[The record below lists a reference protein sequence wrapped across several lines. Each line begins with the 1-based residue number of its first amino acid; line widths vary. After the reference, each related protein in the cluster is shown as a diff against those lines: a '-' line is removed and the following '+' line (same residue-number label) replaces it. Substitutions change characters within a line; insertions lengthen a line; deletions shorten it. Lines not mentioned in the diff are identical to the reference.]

1 MFKLTDKKTEGLINE
16 NNDLREQL
24 IPENKEYYE
33 ALLIL
38 VRTKSLFRDDRIYE
52 ETLTSILLDLI
63 EAQTSG
69 TDAKTY
75 LGQDIYALADDIV
88 IETPKETLKQKLKLG
103 LIFLLI
109 FWLCSLLPE
118 LLTALFM
125 ANHIFTISFACLFLN
140 TLIMYGFIYLFFKL
154 LSTNR
159 YILKVINQ
167 HPFKLW
173 LFCLIPSSLLIGCF
187 VIIQLLARNIWVWQ
201 IKLF

>member
-1 MFKLTDKKTEGLINE
+1 MFKLTDKETEELISE

-24 IPENKEYYE
+24 TPENKAYYE
-33 ALLIL
+33 ELLIL
-38 VRTKSLFRDDRIYE
+38 VRTKSLFRDDRVYE

-88 IETPKETLKQKLKLG
+88 VETPKETLKQKIKLS
-103 LIFLLI
+103 LTFLLI
-109 FWLCSLLPE
+109 FWLCSLFPE

-125 ANHIFTISFACLFLN
+125 ANHIFKISFASLLLN

-154 LSTNR
+154 MTTP
-159 YILKVINQ
+159 YALKLNKLP
-167 HPFKLW
+167 PFKLW
-173 LFCLIPSSLLIGCF
+173 LLCLIPTSLLIGCF